1 MIRYSMTT
9 FTTIRKPRLGFLF
22 LLIFAITAAFMTS
35 CTHRHTRPGADG
47 ADGINGQDGTDGLG
61 FGFVRDIDGSV
72 LAGSYWIG
80 DAALVIPPKILAAIP
95 ADEDHHRE
103 GVILYLGNATE
114 FYRYYLIRMPAG
126 SYCVVDRAEYE
137 YLGTLDFVADGYL
150 VAVELATLDSLGLLA
165 GLAGSGI
172 AVELDEPATIKLK
185 SHEIRIGAVRIRLYG
200 RD

>member
-1 MIRYSMTT
+1 MTT
-9 FTTIRKPRLGFLF
+9 FTTIRRPRLGFLF

-47 ADGINGQDGTDGLG
+47 LDGVDGTDGLG

-80 DAALVIPPKILAAIP
+80 DAALVIPPKILSAIP

-137 YLGTLDFVADGYL
+137 YLGTLDFVTDGYL
-150 VAVELATLDSLGLLA
+150 VAVELATLDSLGLLSSVV
-165 GLAGSGI
+165 GQYGI
-172 AVELDEPATIKLK
+172 AVELDEPVTIKLK
-185 SHEIRIGAVRIRLYG
+185 SHEIRIGAVRIRLYR